1 MKKNIGVWAFLLFTT
16 ALVTGCGGTKELPAA
31 PAPAAPSV
39 LDDWRLASLTTSVL
53 RRGSDPVFSLYKDEK
68 LTETGFTEIRY
79 RISPEFNK
87 NLMFLIP
94 DFGDLAS
101 SGVADYVAETFFRA
115 GYDVITLPSQYSAHF
130 VREISKTG
138 AVGIARRDAE
148 DMYGV
153 MKSTLARYNAMTKN
167 RVVRPVAVGLGYG
180 GLVLGHV
187 SIFERTAREIG
198 IQKYLLLNP
207 SIHPETTA
215 LHILK
220 MSEKVLEW
228 RESRRTA
235 FEKNLG
241 TIYTEF
247 TASDPFLPASMEK
260 LGSLKLAKEESE
272 FLLSSG
278 LTSAFRPI
286 FETIFER
293 IGAEPEGQIKPKCID
308 KYGCPESGYRETH
321 LIPYWTRIE
330 PTYKDERALA
340 KHTRLDTLCDSIGV
354 NKRVFILHSKDDFYV
369 DPKADFSALQKC
381 MGDRISIQ
389 ENGGHLGLLW
399 KPEFQQLMIER
410 VGI

>member
-1 MKKNIGVWAFLLFTT
+1 
-16 ALVTGCGGTKELPAA
+16 
-31 PAPAAPSV
+31 
-39 LDDWRLASLTTSVL
+39 
-53 RRGSDPVFSLYKDEK
+53 
-68 LTETGFTEIRY
+68 
-79 RISPEFNK
+79 
-87 NLMFLIP
+87 
-94 DFGDLAS
+94 
-101 SGVADYVAETFFRA
+101 
-115 GYDVITLPSQYSAHF
+115 
-130 VREISKTG
+130 
-138 AVGIARRDAE
+138 VGIARRDAE